1 MLTKIAYMATGG
13 IIAISVFVIVLVI
26 LIDHKK

>member
-13 IIAISVFVIVLVI
+13 IIVISVFVIVLVI
-26 LIDHKK
+26 LIDRKK